1 MRFINIQYA
10 CTCYNNYVKWKQFQ
24 SQLKGKQGVRLKT
37 SNAKDKNFRC
47 ICTRWQKSP
56 SAHVPEVCHFCMKF
70 SKKKKKIL
78 HIFAISS
85 MDVPSSSF
93 FPSDQNI
100 FFFLFS
106 SFRHLSC
113 FHGICGLMKIM
124 PTWMPLCTTL
134 AKTKLNYYCK
144 VKAQEYTAFQFLK

>member
-100 FFFLFS
+100 LFFFFVFKFPTLVLFPWYMWPYEDNANVDAS
-106 SFRHLSC
+106 LYNT
-113 FHGICGLMKIM
+113 G
-124 PTWMPLCTTL
+124 
-134 AKTKLNYYCK
+134 
-144 VKAQEYTAFQFLK
+144 